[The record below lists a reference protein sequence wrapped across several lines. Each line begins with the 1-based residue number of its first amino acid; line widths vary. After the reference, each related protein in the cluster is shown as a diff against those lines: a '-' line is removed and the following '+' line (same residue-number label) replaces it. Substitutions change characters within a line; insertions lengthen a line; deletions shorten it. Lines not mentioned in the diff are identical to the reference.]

1 MRITEPMDNKQKVVS
16 NFIWR
21 FMERFGS
28 QLVSIVVQIVLAR
41 ILDPAVFGTVA
52 KVTIITSILLVFV
65 DSGMANSLIQKKD
78 PDDLDFSSVFYF
90 NVVFCLVLYTGLF
103 FAAPAIARFY
113 DDAQLT
119 AIVRVLGLTV
129 VVSGVKNVQQA
140 YVSKTL
146 QFKRFFFA
154 TLGGTLLS
162 AAVGIVMVFRG
173 FGVWSLVAQQLTNV
187 TVNTAILWL
196 TVDWKPKWMFS
207 FERLGGLLSYGWK
220 LLVSGLLDTVYNKLR
235 EIMIAV
241 FYTDTDL
248 AYYNRGMTYPYLIV
262 ENINASIDSVLLPV
276 LSAEQDH
283 KEQVRNMTRRA
294 IRISTYVMMPL
305 MMGLAVCAEPLIR
318 LLLTEK
324 WLPCVPYMRIF
335 CFSYAFYPLHTA
347 NLNAIK
353 AMGRSDM
360 FLKLEIIKKVFGV
373 VILMITLPY
382 GVYVMALSLLF
393 TSVMAQIIN
402 SWPNAKLLDYAY
414 IQQLKDMLP
423 AILLSCL
430 MGALVYPITWL
441 GWSDWVTLP
450 VQVIAGAAIYV
461 AGSIIFRLDSF
472 DYMLSIVKKL
482 LRRGK
487 GAEKEGNA

>member
-1 MRITEPMDNKQKVVS
+1 MDNKQKVVS
-16 NFIWR
+16 NLIWR

-28 QLVSIVVQIVLAR
+28 QLVAMVVQIILAR
-41 ILDPAVFGTVA
+41 MLDPAVFGTVA
-52 KVTIITSILLVFV
+52 KVTIITTILLVFV

-90 NVVFCLVLYTGLF
+90 NMAFCLVLYAGLF
-103 FAAPAIARFY
+103 AAAPAIARFY

-129 VVSGVKNVQQA
+129 VVAGVKNVQQA

-162 AAVGIVMVFRG
+162 AAVGIVMVFCG
-173 FGVWSLVAQQLTNV
+173 FGVWAIVAQQLTNV

-196 TVDWKPKWMFS
+196 TVGWRPKRMFS
-207 FERLGGLLSYGWK
+207 FERLKGLLGYGWK

-241 FYTDTDL
+241 FYTDADL
-248 AYYNRGMTYPYLIV
+248 AYYNRGMTYPNLLV

-294 IRISTYVMMPL
+294 IRISTYVMMPM

-324 WLPCVPYMRIF
+324 WLPCVPYLRIF

-353 AMGRSDM
+353 AMGRSDL

-373 VILMITLPY
+373 IILL
-382 GVYVMALSLLF
+382 V
-393 TSVMAQIIN
+393 TSVMSQLIN

-414 IQQLKDMLP
+414 GHQLMDMLP
-423 AILLSCL
+423 AILLSL
-430 MGALVYPITWL
+430 VMGAAVYPIQL
-441 GWSDWVTLP
+441 FGWSDWVTLP
-450 VQVIAGAAIYV
+450 VQVIAGAAVYIL
-461 AGSIIFRLDSF
+461 GSVIFRLDSF
-472 DYMLSIVKKL
+472 SYLLGIMKKL
-482 LRRGK
+482 MHRGESS
-487 GAEKEGNA
+487 AQ